1 MRTKVTERGQT
12 SIPASVRRRLS
23 IGPNT
28 SLEWIIEETT
38 VRVVP
43 IPEDPIGALR
53 GSGKRGA
60 VKRLLVDRRKDRLQD
75 GRRASVRS

>member
-12 SIPASVRRRLS
+12 SIPAPVRRRLQ
-23 IGPNT
+23 IRPNMA
-28 SLEWIIEETT
+28 LEWIIEGNS

-53 GSGKRGA
+53 GSGAAGA
-60 VKRLLVDRRKDRLQD
+60 VKRLLADRRKDRLRD
-75 GRRASVRS
+75 GDRGTLRS

>member
-28 SLEWIIEETT
+28 SLEWIIEENT

-43 IPEDPIGALR
+43 IPEDPISALR

-60 VKRLLVDRRKDRLQD
+60 VKRLLADRRQDRLQD
-75 GRRASVRS
+75 GHRASVRS

>member
-12 SIPASVRRRLS
+12 SIPASVRRRLQ
-23 IGPNT
+23 IRPNT
-28 SLEWIIEETT
+28 SLEWVIEGNT

-53 GSGKRGA
+53 GSGKTGA
-60 VKRLLVDRRKDRLQD
+60 VKRLLSDRRKDRLRD
-75 GRRASVRS
+75 GRRGTLRS